1 MTDRSMPRQRLLVL
15 CWLLAIL
22 LGLLYT
28 WRAFYDPIDP
38 DSISYLEMGDA
49 FLRRD
54 WQMAINAYWSPLYPW
69 LLAVALYVL
78 HLMSGH
84 IF

>member
-22 LGLLYT
+22 LGLLTT

-38 DSISYLEMGDA
+38 DSIAYLDSIGIPILRLPSRPHDTKARWGEEGTCCGPMMG
-49 FLRRD
+49 
-54 WQMAINAYWSPLYPW
+54 WM
-69 LLAVALYVL
+69 
-78 HLMSGH
+78 
-84 IF
+84 